1 MFSTPLHSR
10 LTTLGC
16 VVVLCAAAAPVAV
29 ATQPRTEV
37 RTMAASVPAEA
48 QEDERTA
55 IAERARAALTTPLEF
70 RLTAEGETLLSR
82 PGEPE
87 GNNYLG
93 QDGSNTDRNTYNDF
107 NGLAWCG
114 YFAADMW
121 DHEGVPEHY
130 RGSQSW
136 RTSLGERFHAYASD
150 VLPQVGDVLVW
161 TNQDNAAQ
169 GHVGVVVEVSGTTVT
184 TVEGNTGHNSDSV
197 SERTYEWD
205 GAGPVHGDKLFR
217 GFASRF

>member
-16 VVVLCAAAAPVAV
+16 VVVLCATAAPVAM

-37 RTMAASVPAEA
+37 HATAPSVSADE
-48 QEDERTA
+48 QEDERAA
-55 IAERARAALTTPLEF
+55 IADRAQAALTTPQDF
-70 RLTAEGETLLSR
+70 RLTAEGQTLQSR
-82 PGEPE
+82 PGDPQDT
-87 GNNYLG
+87 NYLG
-93 QDGSNTDRNTYNDF
+93 QDGSNADRNEYNDF

-114 YFAADMW
+114 YFAAAMW
-121 DHEGVPEHY
+121 DHQDVPDHY
-130 RGSQSW
+130 PGSQSW
-136 RTSLGERFHAYASD
+136 RTSLGERFHAYSAD
-150 VLPQVGDVLVW
+150 ELPQVGDVLVW
-161 TNQDNAAQ
+161 TNQDNAAH
-169 GHVGVVVEVSGTTVT
+169 GHVGVVTEVSGTSVT

-197 SERTYEWD
+197 AERTYEWS